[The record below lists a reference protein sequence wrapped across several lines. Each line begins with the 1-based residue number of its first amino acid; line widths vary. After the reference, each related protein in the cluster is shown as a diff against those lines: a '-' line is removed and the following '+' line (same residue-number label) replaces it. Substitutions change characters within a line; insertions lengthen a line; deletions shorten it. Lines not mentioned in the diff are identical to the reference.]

1 MDVMIVDDERVA
13 RQTVRECCEAEPD
26 LAVIGEYANAAT
38 ALAAIRRRAP
48 HLLFLDVQL
57 GSTSGMDLARVL
69 APPALPLIV
78 FVTAYDHYARE
89 AFEVSAVD
97 YLIKPFDEQRF
108 RAMLIRV
115 RQRYTAQSVSERET
129 MLATLIAQL
138 ERAPRTV
145 SEPRP
150 RLLAESGSHRH
161 MIDVAQI
168 EMLEADRNYV
178 TLHVGNTTFHAR
190 TTLQQ
195 AAEAMRSEPMLR
207 ISRSCIVNINHV
219 CEVNRTL
226 RGDFVLVLRGGAT
239 ASSSQGYRDP
249 VRAYLA
255 QLTLGKA

>member
-26 LAVIGEYANAAT
+26 LAIIGEYANAAT
-38 ALAAIRRRAP
+38 ALAAIRRSVP

-57 GSTSGMDLARVL
+57 GATSGIDLARML
-69 APPALPLIV
+69 TPPALPLIV

-97 YLIKPFDEQRF
+97 YLVKPFDEQRF
-108 RAMLIRV
+108 RTMLVRV
-115 RQRYTAQSVSERET
+115 RQRYTVQSVSERET
-129 MLATLIAQL
+129 ILATLIAQL
-138 ERAPRTV
+138 ERASRTLK
-145 SEPRP
+145 EARP
-150 RLLAESGSHRH
+150 RLLAEADGRRH

-178 TLHVGNTTFHAR
+178 TLRVENKTYHAR

-195 AAEAMRSEPMLR
+195 AAEVMSSQPMLR

-219 CEVNRTL
+219 CEVTRTL
-226 RGDFVLVLRGGAT
+226 RGDFVLLLRGGTT
-239 ASSSQGYRDP
+239 ASSSQGYRDK
-249 VRAYLA
+249 VRAHLEH
-255 QLTLGKA
+255 LTLGRI

>member
-26 LAVIGEYANAAT
+26 LLVIGEYANAAA
-38 ALAAIRRRAP
+38 ALADIRRRAP

-57 GSTSGMDLARVL
+57 GATSGIDLARML

-97 YLIKPFDEQRF
+97 YLVKPFDEQRF

-115 RQRYTAQSVSERET
+115 RQRYTAQSVSEREAI
-129 MLATLIAQL
+129 LASLIAQL
-138 ERAPRTV
+138 ERAARTLKE
-145 SEPRP
+145 SRP
-150 RLLAESGSHRH
+150 RLLAEAGGHRH

-178 TLHVGNTTFHAR
+178 ALRVDIKEFKAR

-195 AAEAMRSEPMLR
+195 AVEAMRSQPMLR
-207 ISRSCIVNINHV
+207 ISRSCVVNINHV
-219 CEVNRTL
+219 CEVKRTL
-226 RGDFVLVLRGGAT
+226 RGDYVLLLRSGAT
-239 ASSSQGYRDP
+239 AASSQGYRDK
-249 VRAYLA
+249 VRSHLE
-255 QLTLGKA
+255 QLTLGV

>member
-1 MDVMIVDDERVA
+1 MDVIIVDDERVA

-26 LAVIGEYANAAT
+26 LTIIGEYANAAT
-38 ALAAIRRRAP
+38 ALAAIRRRPP

-57 GSTSGMDLARVL
+57 GATSGMELARAL
-69 APPALPLIV
+69 APPAVPLIV

-108 RAMLIRV
+108 HSMLIRA
-115 RQRYTAQSVSERET
+115 RQRYTAQSTPERET

-138 ERAPRTV
+138 ERASRTV
-145 SEPRP
+145 KEARP
-150 RLLAESGSHRH
+150 RLLAEAGGHRH

-178 TLHVGNTTFHAR
+178 TLHVDNKTFQAR

-195 AAEAMRSEPMLR
+195 AADAMSSQPMLR
-207 ISRSCIVNINHV
+207 ISRSCVVNINHV
-219 CEVNRTL
+219 SEVNRTL
-226 RGDFVLVLRGGAT
+226 RGDFVLVLRGGTT
-239 ASSSQGYRDP
+239 ASSSQGFRDK
-249 VRAYLA
+249 VRAHLE
-255 QLTLGKA
+255 QLTLGKT

>member
-26 LAVIGEYANAAT
+26 LAVVGEYANAAT
-38 ALAAIRRRAP
+38 ALTAIRRRAP

-57 GSTSGMDLARVL
+57 GATSGMELARML

-115 RQRYTAQSVSERET
+115 RQRHSAQSVSERET
-129 MLATLIAQL
+129 ILAALVAQL
-138 ERAPRTV
+138 ERASRGGKET
-145 SEPRP
+145 RP
-150 RLLAESGSHRH
+150 RLLAEADGHRH

-178 TLHVGNTTFHAR
+178 VLRVDNKTFHAR

-195 AAEAMRSEPMLR
+195 AAEAMGSQPMLR

-226 RGDFVLVLRGGAT
+226 RGDFVLLLRGGAR
-239 ASSSQGYRDP
+239 AASSQGYRDK
-249 VRAYLA
+249 VRAHLEK
-255 QLTLGKA
+255 LTFGRT

>member
-13 RQTVRECCEAEPD
+13 RQTVRECCEAEAD
-26 LAVIGEYANAAT
+26 LAVIGEYANAST
-38 ALAAIRRRAP
+38 ALAAIRQRAP

-57 GSTSGMDLARVL
+57 GATSGIDLARAL

-115 RQRYTAQSVSERET
+115 RHRYSAQSVSERET
-129 MLATLIAQL
+129 LLANLIAQL
-138 ERAPRTV
+138 ERASRSLKEV
-145 SEPRP
+145 RP
-150 RLLAESGSHRH
+150 RLLAEAEGHRH

-178 TLHVGNTTFHAR
+178 TLRVDNKTFHAR

-195 AAEAMRSEPMLR
+195 AAEAMRSQPMLR

-219 CEVNRTL
+219 CEVTRTL
-226 RGDFVLVLRGGAT
+226 RGDYVLLLRGGAT
-239 ASSSQGYRDP
+239 ASSSQGYRDK
-249 VRAYLA
+249 VRAHLE
-255 QLTLGKA
+255 QLTLGRV

>member
-26 LAVIGEYANAAT
+26 LAIIGEYTDAAA
-38 ALAAIRRRAP
+38 ALAAIRRRVP

-57 GSTSGMDLARVL
+57 GATSGIDLARML

-78 FVTAYDHYARE
+78 FVTAFDHYARE

-97 YLIKPFDEQRF
+97 YLVKPFDEQRF
-108 RAMLIRV
+108 RTMLTRV
-115 RQRYTAQSVSERET
+115 RQRHIAQSVSERET

-138 ERAPRTV
+138 ERASRTLK
-145 SEPRP
+145 EARP
-150 RLLAESGSHRH
+150 RLLAEADGRRH

-178 TLHVGNTTFHAR
+178 MLRVDNKMFHAR
-190 TTLQQ
+190 TTLLQ
-195 AAEAMRSEPMLR
+195 AAEAMSSQPMLR

-219 CEVNRTL
+219 CEVTRTL
-226 RGDFVLVLRGGAT
+226 RGDFVLLLRGGTT
-239 ASSSQGYRDP
+239 ASSSQGYRDK
-249 VRAYLA
+249 VRAHLEH
-255 QLTLGKA
+255 LTLGRI

>member
-57 GSTSGMDLARVL
+57 GATSGIDLARVL
-69 APPALPLIV
+69 APPVLPLIV

-97 YLIKPFDEQRF
+97 YLVKPFDEQRF

-115 RQRYTAQSVSERET
+115 RQRHAAQSVSARET
-129 MLATLIAQL
+129 ILAALISQL
-138 ERAPRTV
+138 ERAARTLQ
-145 SEPRP
+145 EARP
-150 RLLAESGSHRH
+150 RLLAEADGHHH

-168 EMLEADRNYV
+168 EALEADRNYV
-178 TLHVGNTTFHAR
+178 ILRVDNKTFHAR

-195 AAEAMRSEPMLR
+195 AAEAMRSQPMLR

-226 RGDFVLVLRGGAT
+226 RGDFVLLLRGGTT
-239 ASSSQGYRDP
+239 AASSQGYRDK
-249 VRAYLA
+249 VRAHLEK
-255 QLTLGKA
+255 LTFGRN

>member
-1 MDVMIVDDERVA
+1 MEVMIVDDEVVA
-13 RQTVRECCEAEPD
+13 RQTVRECCEEEPD
-26 LAVIGEYANAAT
+26 LTVIGEYANATT
-38 ALAAIRRRAP
+38 ALAAIRRHAP

-57 GSTSGMDLARVL
+57 GATSGIDLARAL

-108 RAMLIRV
+108 RSMLVRV
-115 RQRYTAQSVSERET
+115 RQRHASQSVSERET
-129 MLATLIAQL
+129 TLASLISQL
-138 ERAPRTV
+138 EHAARSVQGA
-145 SEPRP
+145 RP
-150 RLLAESGSHRH
+150 RLLAEAGGHHH

-178 TLHVGNTTFHAR
+178 TLRVDNKTFHAR

-195 AAEAMRSEPMLR
+195 AAEVMRSQPMLR
-207 ISRSCIVNINHV
+207 ISRSCIVNIDHV

-226 RGDFVLVLRGGAT
+226 RGDFSLLLRGGGTAT
-239 ASSSQGYRDP
+239 SSQGYRDK
-249 VRAYLA
+249 VRAHLEK
-255 QLTLGKA
+255 LTFGRN

>member
-1 MDVMIVDDERVA
+1 MIVDDERVA

-26 LAVIGEYANAAT
+26 LAVIGEFANAAT

-57 GSTSGMDLARVL
+57 GATSGMELARALV
-69 APPALPLIV
+69 PPALPLIV

-108 RAMLIRV
+108 RAMLVRV
-115 RQRYTAQSVSERET
+115 RQRHTAQSVSERET
-129 MLATLIAQL
+129 MLAALIAQL
-138 ERAPRTV
+138 ERV
-145 SEPRP
+145 SRAVKETRP
-150 RLLAESGSHRH
+150 RLLAEADGHRH
-161 MIDVAQI
+161 MVDVAQI

-178 TLHVGNTTFHAR
+178 TLRVDKKMFHAR

-195 AAEAMRSEPMLR
+195 AAEAMGSQPMLR

-226 RGDFVLVLRGGAT
+226 RGDFVLQLRGGAM
-239 ASSSQGYRDP
+239 AESSQGYRDK
-249 VRAYLA
+249 VRAHLEK
-255 QLTLGKA
+255 LTFGRT

>member
-26 LAVIGEYANAAT
+26 LAVIGEYANAAA
-38 ALAAIRRRAP
+38 ALAAIRRRPP

-57 GSTSGMDLARVL
+57 GATSGIDLARVL

-97 YLIKPFDEQRF
+97 YLVKPFDEQRF

-115 RQRYTAQSVSERET
+115 RQRYTAQSVSERESI
-129 MLATLIAQL
+129 LITLIAQL
-138 ERAPRTV
+138 ERASRTLK
-145 SEPRP
+145 EARP
-150 RLLAESGSHRH
+150 RLLAEGDGHRH

-178 TLHVGNTTFHAR
+178 TLRVDNKTFHAR

-195 AAEAMRSEPMLR
+195 AAEAMSSQPMLR

-219 CEVNRTL
+219 CEVTRTL
-226 RGDFVLVLRGGAT
+226 RGDFVLLLRSGT
-239 ASSSQGYRDP
+239 SASSSQGYRDK
-249 VRAYLA
+249 VRAHLEH
-255 QLTLGKA
+255 LTLGRT

>member
-26 LAVIGEYANAAT
+26 LAVIGEYANADT

-57 GSTSGMDLARVL
+57 GATSGIDLARTL
-69 APPALPLIV
+69 ALPALPLIV

-97 YLIKPFDEQRF
+97 YLVKPFDEQRF
-108 RAMLIRV
+108 RAMLVRV
-115 RQRYTAQSVSERET
+115 RQRCTAQSLSERET
-129 MLATLIAQL
+129 ILATLISQL
-138 ERAPRTV
+138 ERAARQ
-145 SEPRP
+145 EARP
-150 RLLAESGSHRH
+150 RLLAEAGGHLH
-161 MIDVAQI
+161 MIDVSQI
-168 EMLEADRNYV
+168 EALESDRNYV
-178 TLHVGNTTFHAR
+178 TLRVDNKVFHAR

-195 AAEAMRSEPMLR
+195 AADAMRSQPMLR

-226 RGDFVLVLRGGAT
+226 RGDFVLLLRGGTT
-239 ASSSQGYRDP
+239 AASSQGYRDK
-249 VRAYLA
+249 VRAHLEK
-255 QLTLGKA
+255 LTFGRN